1 MRINAHKLKDL
12 ERKSRQYQHKVQEEQ
27 AAQAVK
33 GVHFAEKYQHVQPK
47 VTAYMKV
54 RTSPGVGRFN
64 SYTIYV
70 IYNIC
75 MYSLAVV

>member
-54 RTSPGVGRFN
+54 CTSPGVGRFN
-64 SYTIYV
+64 SYTIYIHTYV
-70 IYNIC
+70 C
-75 MYSLAVV
+75 TH